1 MGPSRQP
8 RGPWPRPRKGP
19 FKCRTFTASCST
31 TQPTGCGRRSNESP
45 VSRCAKPRPRSKR
58 RQARSYRSS
67 RLAPWCRYTCSPVA
81 YPRRPGKGVR
91 SSTSPEQ
98 GGSSM
103 LVLSRKRLES
113 VVVGG
118 AVGFERLLKVTV
130 LELRGG
136 SVRLGF
142 EVDSSVP
149 VHRWEVWEKIRS
161 GGQPDS
167 PLEDPTAPVV

>member
-1 MGPSRQP
+1 
-8 RGPWPRPRKGP
+8 
-19 FKCRTFTASCST
+19 
-31 TQPTGCGRRSNESP
+31 
-45 VSRCAKPRPRSKR
+45 
-58 RQARSYRSS
+58 
-67 RLAPWCRYTCSPVA
+67 
-81 YPRRPGKGVR
+81 
-91 SSTSPEQ
+91 
-98 GGSSM
+98 M

-149 VHRWEVWEKIRS
+149 VQRWEVWEKTGS

-167 PLEDPTAPVV
+167 PLEDPAAPVA